1 MARSVLSA
9 EGNANRRE
17 GGFTLIE
24 VMFASVYL
32 SVGLLAIA
40 AMQDMALSRL
50 TDSKRLSIATNA
62 AAEMLERIRFNSPT
76 NATLASGVYPYNG
89 IRVCSFAATTAAN
102 TGASAN
108 CGIPG
113 ESAGNT
119 GATTTTAYG
128 DYDQWRAR
136 IKATDSS
143 GAILLP
149 DAVGTVTS
157 TATGSSGLG
166 QVQVTVTL
174 SWTAGIRRP
183 TITVSTFVAPL

>member
-1 MARSVLSA
+1 MARSVLST

-17 GGFTLIE
+17 SGFTLIE

-62 AAEMLERIRFNSPT
+62 TAEMLERIRFNSPA

-89 IRVCSFAATTAAN
+89 IRVCNFAATTAAN

-108 CGIPG
+108 CGTGG

-119 GATTTTAYG
+119 GAATTVAYG

-136 IKATDSS
+136 IKATDPS
-143 GAILLP
+143 GAFLLP